1 MPNTMHRRL
10 YHYLTSYLTFW
21 TSCNNFSYDDR
32 LISYSQ
38 YLLVNNL
45 YEFIFHTK
53 LHTNTH
59 THTENLLDS
68 DQNDEIQANAAELLA
83 NVSRY
88 NGEFTAQYFD
98 DAVMDSLVLMCA
110 SPNTQVRRHAP
121 LVLGLKTI
129 LL

>member
-1 MPNTMHRRL
+1 MLLFSEYLITNVL
-10 YHYLTSYLTFW
+10 YK
-21 TSCNNFSYDDR
+21 
-32 LISYSQ
+32 LISHS
-38 YLLVNNL
+38 LT
-45 YEFIFHTK
+45 HTYT
-53 LHTNTH
+53 HTQIHIH

-129 LL
+129 LLCCVVLCCTVSFYVVLY